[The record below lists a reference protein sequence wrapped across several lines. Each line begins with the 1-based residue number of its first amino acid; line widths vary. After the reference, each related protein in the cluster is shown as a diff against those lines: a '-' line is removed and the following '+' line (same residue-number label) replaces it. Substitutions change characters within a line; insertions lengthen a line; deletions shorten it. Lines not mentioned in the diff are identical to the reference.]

1 MRANLQLLPCVLVCS
16 AVSSFGAGAF
26 AQEAKSIAQFDAP
39 EMLYVGE
46 TPLNKDADQMYPSP
60 AMFDIDN
67 DGQLELVV
75 GDIFGSLNVYENMAK
90 EGDPK
95 WSEFK
100 PLKTFDGEDI
110 KVSNW

>member
-1 MRANLQLLPCVLVCS
+1 MRTNLQRQPSVLVWTAAFS
-16 AVSSFGAGAF
+16 IGAGAF
-26 AQEAKSIAQFDAP
+26 AQEAKGVAQFDAP

-46 TPLNKDADQMYPSP
+46 TPLNQDADQMYPSP

-67 DGQLELVV
+67 DGKIELVV
-75 GDIFGSLNVYENMAK
+75 GDIFGSLNVYENMAE

-95 WSEFK
+95 WK
-100 PLKTFDGEDI
+100 AHWPLKTGNGDTI